1 MSEQGFDRSAKG
13 AALRTRSERKAA
25 RVASSAKAG
34 RCDGLDSS
42 SLSAPPAER
51 SGASAENAL
60 HVSAKGA
67 AKGAASGAHRRQG
80 STWRCASAPGAGR
93 ATVRPSRPRERPGL
107 ACRAGRRAPP
117 AMSTLRGGATAR
129 GASPVKRSAPAAA
142 SPAVYVLDDE
152 LANSLLGAPPPPR
165 APRPAGDA
173 GALDATQVRAAP
185 PCSPR
190 RASRAPLWRRSRHSR
205 VDCPSLTRPRRSA
218 APVPPHAV
226 ATSPLPEILTPF
238 CAALRRVLPRCR
250 TRFAASA
257 AAVPPRPRGP
267 TARRRRARPT
277 WAAGGRWRRRTRS
290 TRSAKTHSDERRSC
304 GPPKKTLDRRTT
316 TQTGAKQHGCAS

>member
-1 MSEQGFDRSAKG
+1 MSKG
-13 AALRTRSERKAA
+13 LTRAQKALR
-25 RVASSAKAG
+25 
-34 RCDGLDSS
+34 C
-42 SLSAPPAER
+42 AP
-51 SGASAENAL
+51 
-60 HVSAKGA
+60 
-67 AKGAASGAHRRQG
+67 AASGRRRGWPRPRRLAGATGWTRRRCPRRRQ
-80 STWRCASAPGAGR
+80 STAAHLRKMRFMSAQKARQKARQAARTVVRGRHGAARARPEQGARQCAP
-93 ATVRPSRPRERPGL
+93 PRPRERPGL

-257 AAVPPRPRGP
+257 ASVPPRPRGP
-267 TARRRRARPT
+267 TARPRRARPT

-316 TQTGAKQHGCAS
+316 TQTGAQIIAFAS